1 MGIVSEFLKAI
12 TNLIEAEGRAL
23 RAGMIRFL
31 IAVVLVCLSVAF
43 VLSGFVLVVW
53 GIYLWIATLTAPVW
67 AALIAAAAALA
78 LGGVLIW
85 EAQWLTR

>member
-1 MGIVSEFLKAI
+1 
-12 TNLIEAEGRAL
+12 
-23 RAGMIRFL
+23 
-31 IAVVLVCLSVAF
+31 
-43 VLSGFVLVVW
+43 VLSRCVLVVW